1 MLKRIL
7 KMLFAFI
14 AVAGALLALYLQLPM
29 FGQWPQGERLTR
41 IEKSS
46 NYRNGQFHNTL
57 ETPVM
62 VGNAFKSAVEFL
74 FKSRSGLEPRSLIPS
89 VKTNLKDLSI
99 NDEILVWFGHSSY
112 FLQLSGKRILVDPL
126 FSEVSSPVLFFPK
139 AFAGTNSYK
148 PEDMPKLDYL
158 IITHDHWDH
167 LDYQT
172 VIKLKQKIK
181 KVICP
186 LGVGAH
192 FECWGFKADQI
203 IEMDW
208 GEEICEN
215 GIEVHCLPARH
226 FSGRGVFRN
235 KSLWASFLIK
245 SDHFRIYFG
254 GDSGYDDH
262 FREIG
267 DRFGEID
274 LAILDSG
281 QHDQNWKYIHMMTD
295 EVIKASKDLKA
306 KAFLPSH
313 ICKLCLANH
322 AWDEP
327 LDEIS
332 EMAKSEKLSVLT
344 PIIGRRIELK
354 SRKQTANHWWK
365 SVKK

>member
-1 MLKRIL
+1 
-7 KMLFAFI
+7 MLFAFI
-14 AVAGALLALYLQLPM
+14 VVAGALFALYLQLPM
-29 FGQWPQGERLTR
+29 FGQWPQGERLAR
-41 IEKSS
+41 IEKSP
-46 NYRNGQFHNTL
+46 NYRNGQFHNIH
-57 ETPVM
+57 ETQILLKNPFRNM
-62 VGNAFKSAVEFL
+62 LRFL
-74 FKSRSGLEPRSLIPS
+74 FRNESNLRPQHHLPS
-89 VKTNLKDLSI
+89 VKTNLKDLNI
-99 NDEILVWFGHSSY
+99 NDEILIWFGHSSY
-112 FLQLSGKRILVDPL
+112 FLQLYGKRILVDPL
-126 FSEVSSPVLFFPK
+126 FSEVSSPALFFPR

-148 PEDMPKLDYL
+148 PEDMPKIDYL

-172 VIKLKQKIK
+172 VIRLKHKTK

-192 FECWGFKADQI
+192 FEFWGFQADQI

-208 GEEICEN
+208 GEETVCDKDFSIY
-215 GIEVHCLPARH
+215 CLPARH
-226 FSGRGVFRN
+226 FSGRGIFRN

-245 SDHFRIYFG
+245 SDDFKIYFS
-254 GDSGYDDH
+254 GDSGYDNH
-262 FREIG
+262 YKEIG

-306 KAFLPSH
+306 KMLLPSH

-365 SVKK
+365 GVKK